1 MLYLQLIIFHIM
13 AIHKLDFGEF
23 DEIDYHLIAI
33 HTSLED
39 YRLAYFINQKLSINL
54 SKSENEIQIN
64 IKEGET
70 KFSRFYYYDT
80 EKTISWNLIQN
91 KNEVIQ
97 QKNDNGQN
105 LFSNINVEVS
115 TKVYLLPEF
124 KKVDYFL
131 KIEDTEET
139 INLLEIQTLLNTID
153 NISTV
158 YVVETNKIKA
168 KNNLIF

>member
-1 MLYLQLIIFHIM
+1 M
-13 AIHKLDFGEF
+13 AIHRLDLGEF

-39 YRLAYFINQKLSINL
+39 YRLAYFINQKISLNL
-54 SKSENEIQIN
+54 SRNKNEIQIN

-70 KFSRFYYYDT
+70 KFSRYVYDD
-80 EKTISWNLIQN
+80 KKNGIFWNLIHN

-97 QKNDNGQN
+97 QKNDNSQN
-105 LFSNINVEVS
+105 LFSNIKMDIS

-131 KIEDTEET
+131 KIENLEDT
-139 INLLEIQTLLNTID
+139 IDLKHIQTLLNTIE

-158 YVVETNKIKA
+158 YSVEINKIKS

>member
-1 MLYLQLIIFHIM
+1 M
-13 AIHKLDFGEF
+13 ALHKLDFEDF
-23 DEIDYHLIAI
+23 DEIDYHLVAI

-39 YRLAYFINQKLSINL
+39 YRLAYFINQKLPINL
-54 SKSENEIQIN
+54 GKNKDEIHIN

-70 KFSRFYYYDT
+70 NFSRFYYYDK
-80 EKTISWNLIQN
+80 ENEIVWNLIQN

-97 QKNDNGQN
+97 QKNENTQN
-105 LFSNINVEVS
+105 LFSNVNMEVS

-131 KIEDTEET
+131 KIENAEDGM
-139 INLLEIQTLLNTID
+139 NLSKIQLLLNTIE
-153 NISTV
+153 NISTAYSV
-158 YVVETNKIKA
+158 DTNKIKS

>member
-1 MLYLQLIIFHIM
+1 M
-13 AIHKLDFGEF
+13 AIHKLDFDEF

-39 YRLAYFINQKLSINL
+39 YRLAYFINQKLPINL
-54 SKSENEIQIN
+54 SKNKNEIQIN

-70 KFSRFYYYDT
+70 KFSRFYYYDK
-80 EKTISWNLIQN
+80 EKAISWNLIQN

-97 QKNDNGQN
+97 QKNENSQN
-105 LFSNINVEVS
+105 LFSNINLEVS

-131 KIEDTEET
+131 KIENVEEGMNVT
-139 INLLEIQTLLNTID
+139 EIQLLLNTID
-153 NISTV
+153 SISTV
-158 YVVETNKIKA
+158 YKVETNKIKS